1 MRKYNDKCQVCRVC
15 RRSHLVPGVED
26 GGVPLY
32 CDGEGQVD
40 VGRHQDVCHRQQV
53 RHHQHEA
60 EPSRQTGNIYNL
72 SLQIFLS
79 TTAECI
85 KNKKYINI
93 KFRHTEI

>member
-1 MRKYNDKCQVCRVC
+1 MINARYAE
-15 RRSHLVPGVED
+15 SHLVPGVED
-26 GGVPLY
+26 GGVPLER
-32 CDGEGQVD
+32 DGEGQVD
-40 VGRHQDVCHRQQV
+40 ARRHEDVCHRQQV

-60 EPSRQTGNIYNL
+60 ELRRQTGNIYYL